1 MPSRLANGVE
11 PGTSPYT
18 DDAEELRKVLFSAL
32 LAGDTAL
39 LLDNVPSGV
48 KVRSPVLCGFVTAPV
63 YTDRR
68 LGASERP
75 TLPNRCTV
83 VMSGNNITP
92 ASDMARRSIV
102 TRLVVDAETAR
113 GREFEIPDIKAYV
126 SANRSRLLVDALTV
140 MVAYAQAAPA
150 GMLKPL
156 ESFEQYSRIARDP
169 LVWLGV
175 GDAVETQHTEAE
187 DDIAPLR
194 EAFDLL
200 ARYPKFGGK
209 EPFAARDLAAECDQM
224 VAGAELKAAI
234 EGAGCSDASSP
245 VKVGYWLRAHRD
257 RVAAGRKLVQCGTP
271 HGLAQWLLRELN
283 R

>member
-1 MPSRLANGVE
+1 
-11 PGTSPYT
+11 
-18 DDAEELRKVLFSAL
+18 
-32 LAGDTAL
+32 
-39 LLDNVPSGV
+39 
-48 KVRSPVLCGFVTAPV
+48 
-63 YTDRR
+63 
-68 LGASERP
+68 
-75 TLPNRCTV
+75 
-83 VMSGNNITP
+83 
-92 ASDMARRSIV
+92 
-102 TRLVVDAETAR
+102 
-113 GREFEIPDIKAYV
+113 
-126 SANRSRLLVDALTV
+126 VDALTV
-140 MVAYAQAAPA
+140 MLAYAQAAPT
-150 GMLKPL
+150 GMPKPL
-156 ESFEQYSRIARDP
+156 ESFEAYSRIARDP
-169 LVWLGV
+169 LVWLDV
-175 GDAVETQHTEAE
+175 GDAVETQQTEAE

-234 EGAGCSDASSP
+234 EAAGCSDASNP